1 MNHLIVITAG
11 MGSPS
16 TSRMLGDRLAAATV
30 AGFGGGVTPRV
41 EVVELRDLAVDLA
54 HLYTSRV
61 PSPRLQ
67 EAFDLV
73 KSASGVIAVSPV
85 LNGSMNGL
93 FKLFFD
99 LLEEG
104 AMAGRPVLLAATGGT
119 ARHSLAIEQSMLPM
133 FFYLKAVVEP
143 TAVFAATADWGAG
156 SFEGPAR
163 GVDGARDSGL
173 VARIDRAGSDFA
185 ALVTARPGSTFD
197 GFADVPDFESLLG
210 LS

>member
-16 TSRMLGDRLAAATV
+16 TSRMLGDRLAAATL
-30 AGFGGGVTPRV
+30 AGLGGGVSPRV

-133 FFYLKAVVEP
+133 FFYLKAVVAP

-156 SFEGPAR
+156 STEGAASR
-163 GVDGARDSGL
+163 VATRDSGL

-210 LS
+210 LG